1 VQKALKDVLD
11 YDLPHERTDKF
22 NYAVNFNPDA
32 PRFMD
37 ERQFRSF
44 VDPNLGKEGFAAGG
58 SVSYDPTRIEEIM
71 NSINTPR
78 GYAEG
83 GSVSAYDSG
92 RVDAIVNQFM

>member
-1 VQKALKDVLD
+1 MVLADPFAGNTYGHATAGSGAQEPMFTRAKKLK
-11 YDLPHERTDKF
+11 PEEIKSRTQL
-22 NYAVNFNPDA
+22 YA
-32 PRFMD
+32 
-37 ERQFRSF
+37 E
-44 VDPNLGKEGFAAGG
+44 GG